1 MFLTGYDLTL
11 PHVPT
16 DEEWQRMISDLEGM
30 NKEVVIV
37 QAKGCSLLRN
47 IEEKQATTERIG
59 WLNIW
64 SKSLTVLESA
74 ISAYEIRSGFLL
86 NILSRAAFEWVLHV
100 LTIIDP
106 LSNFFNQT
114 HNNPKVEINTRSI
127 DLMKKPVIDRLRA
140 YTAWCLCS
148 DKKYY
153 EEISGS
159 KTLDGIW
166 NPNPARDLIHNK
178 QAMEFYEQFIGK
190 LDIEV
195 ADEEVCKGR
204 HDFKRKYKERIDK
217 IDHWL
222 QDPNLKPWAD
232 KIRRLPYNEDNFFS
246 LFKKEGER
254 SSSIRSQLIKHKVH
268 FSYGLYSASSMILHG
283 STMEHFMMIE
293 DSFVAPKLSFEES
306 KTDAY
311 FDLIMTDCNMIFL
324 YLGMLDHF
332 VLSKTELR
340 G

>member
-1 MFLTGYDLTL
+1 MFLSGYDLTL
-11 PHVPT
+11 PQVPS
-16 DEEWQRMISDLEGM
+16 DDEWQKMLRALEGM
-30 NKEVVIV
+30 NKEAAIV
-37 QAKGCSLLRN
+37 KAKGCSLLEN
-47 IEEKQATTERIG
+47 IHETKATTERIG

-64 SKSLTVLESA
+64 AKTLMVLESA
-74 ISAYEIRSGFLL
+74 ISAYEIHSGFLL
-86 NILSRAAFEWVLHV
+86 NILSRAAFEWVLHI

-127 DLMKKPVIDRLRA
+127 DLMKKPVINRLRA

-159 KTLDGIW
+159 RTLDGIW
-166 NPNPARDLIHNK
+166 NPDPARDLIRNK
-178 QAMEFYEQFIGK
+178 QASEFYEQFIGK

-195 ADEEVCKGR
+195 ADEEISKGR
-204 HDFKRKYKERIDK
+204 HDFKRKYKGRIDR

-222 QDPNLKPWAD
+222 QDPNLRPWAD

-246 LFKKEGER
+246 LFKKEDER
-254 SSSIRSQLIKHKVH
+254 SSIRSQLLKHKVQ

-283 STMEHFMMIE
+283 STMEHFMMLG
-293 DSFVAPKLSFEES
+293 DTFVAPRLAFEES
-306 KTDAY
+306 KTDAQ
-311 FDLIMTDCNMIFL
+311 FDLIVSDCNMIFL

-332 VLSKTELR
+332 VLSKT
-340 G
+340 